1 MLKKITL
8 KCGTILTLDALE
20 DAGLSY
26 VPCGIRP
33 NEKGEDTEQPLLKYA
48 HLWGSRKQVT
58 RKSYG
63 QKWYGY
69 KALEKMTGVQL
80 MTGWPTYKPAPNK
93 LFYHYVSIDIE
104 RHMIETLPDLVD
116 QIVEIY
122 RENITGTPCEI
133 LTKSGGLRLDC
144 FSYYLG
150 NKMSFANDGGMLL
163 EILAGKCLTR
173 IDARYAMRRGNLL
186 DLPFMEDPEKRPLQQ
201 IVDIGSTIATKSSTG
216 DATERKV
223 VETSQISTLEI
234 QWAEKTVQKDDKT
247 FTLQTSQL
255 FPSEYCPLTSHASN
269 RDEVRFTKYPDGSV
283 DGRCFNCGETWWE
296 VKKPPQKPIQ
306 HKNFHA
312 APNTDVTPEIIATA
326 PVFEDHF
333 QQSFPHFSTE
343 EKIIIRNVLNE
354 NPDAGWIP
362 TGEKNVPAWILK
374 YNQLH
379 RLTGEFALN
388 GQPAEVEKQRVWLS
402 QFTKCEKCGGIAAK
416 WINRYL
422 LTAGYYCNDC
432 HKDVSIGSYLEYEL
446 NRKLPNSII
455 STNDTKY
462 LGDDPEY
469 ADFRLW
475 EPGML
480 TNLAAAMGTGKTTEI
495 DRAMAMLADQQLGIG
510 IIAVPRISL
519 ARFLAHYLR
528 SRDGFNAWGLW
539 HEGVA
544 RGNKFIG
551 TTGAICCV
559 PSLPAVI
566 AEANGANTY
575 IAIDEIDFSYS
586 LLSLTVT
593 QAPKVKQILREAV
606 RKTGLVVAGQTEST
620 LALEAFAAE
629 IEAEQVQGFYKNAT
643 PSDNGLTVYQYPAV
657 DGKNKHVLSGA
668 ENAIRNALEDGKNV
682 YTFTSSR
689 RYAEILEKHFEAEV
703 SPVLYDAYTK
713 GQPRPDAILKNQRV
727 TDTHLFIATSAAD
740 VGISISDPDAHTVLI
755 PTLVHGS
762 LNCNSIVQTAVRDRG
777 LNGGSLH
784 YTDYNFQLPVNPST
798 ATGISLFHEA
808 LKAAE
813 DANVFFP
820 KHSIEKIA
828 AAQALGS
835 LADTQPKTFL
845 KYHLS
850 TVAQIPIDFRMGECA
865 TEAEI
870 DRITTTRTTLLK
882 NEREAKQTGAI
893 AVLKSQAV
901 MTAEQIRRKSNAG
914 ALQKS
919 ERLSQ
924 EFANTALQAAGWNQ
938 EEFPDAEVVNIAME
952 LIAAG
957 VQIEGLEK
965 QRRGF
970 YAIQFPQWTAGQL
983 DKERLLAYRE
993 RVEHGKGLELTA
1005 IPDDRFLGELLRALL
1020 DKLQGV
1026 QWTETGIADAIRET
1040 LHSTVRNHEGCKGAS
1055 FLANLKK
1062 GAGGSTLSKKSR
1074 FLHLTDDTGI
1084 VEWASELIAT
1094 WYPARIAKRG
1104 EARGLQISEQMDVIL
1119 KCFRSWGI
1127 HYAGTPPDKWHIT
1140 EYQSVALPDP
1150 NAAAIAHAQEL
1161 RRDGHS
1167 IEDIAARVQRNISTV
1182 SRWCRGIDP
1191 KARARQHARDL
1202 RKQGMKQPD
1211 IAKRLG
1217 YSIPTIRKW
1226 CMGINPNARKELE
1239 AKRLK
1244 KEGRTHAE
1252 IATELGVTRK
1262 TVTTLFGKMGKK

>member
-1 MLKKITL
+1 MLEKITL

-26 VPCGIRP
+26 VPCGIHT
-33 NEKGEDTEQPLLKYA
+33 NEKGENKEQPLLKYA
-48 HLWGSRKQVT
+48 HLWGFRKQVT

-63 QKWYGY
+63 PRWYGY

-104 RHMIETLPDLVD
+104 RHMIETFPDLVD

-122 RENITGTPCEI
+122 RKNITGTPCEI
-133 LTKSGGLRLDC
+133 LTKSEGLRLDC

-150 NKMSFANDGGMLL
+150 NKMSFANDDGMLL

-201 IVDIGSTIATKSSTG
+201 IVNIGNTIATKSSTG

-223 VETSQISTLEI
+223 VETSQIGTLEI
-234 QWAEKTVQKDDKT
+234 QWAEKTVQKDNKT

-255 FPSEYCPLTSHASN
+255 FPSEHCPLTSHASN

-283 DGRCFNCGETWWE
+283 DGRCFNCGGTWWE
-296 VKKPPQKPIQ
+296 IRKPPQKPIQ
-306 HKNFHA
+306 HKTCHA
-312 APNTDVTPEIIATA
+312 PPNTDVPPEIIATA
-326 PVFEDHF
+326 PVFEDRF
-333 QQSFPHFSTE
+333 QPSFRHFSTE
-343 EKIIIRNVLNE
+343 EKIVIRNVLNE

-388 GQPAEVEKQRVWLS
+388 GQPAEVEKRRVWLS

-416 WINRYL
+416 WIDRYL
-422 LTAGYYCNDC
+422 LTVGYYCNDC
-432 HKDVSIGSYLEYEL
+432 HKDVPIGSYLEYEL

-455 STNDTKY
+455 STSDAKY

-475 EPGML
+475 EPGTL

-495 DRAMAMLADQQLGIG
+495 DKQMAMLADQRLGIG
-510 IIAVPRISL
+510 ILAVPRISL

-566 AEANGANTY
+566 AAADGANTY
-575 IAIDEIDFSYS
+575 IAIDEIDFSYH

-629 IEAEQVQGFYKNAT
+629 IEAEQVRGFYKNAT
-643 PSDNGLTVYQYPAV
+643 PSEKGITAYQYPAV
-657 DGKNKHVLSGA
+657 NGKNKHVLSGA
-668 ENAIRNALEDGKNV
+668 ENAIRNALADGKHV
-682 YTFTSSR
+682 YAFVASR
-689 RYAEILEKHFEAEV
+689 RDGEILERHLYDEN
-703 SPVLYDAYTK
+703 PVIYDAYTK
-713 GQPRPDAILKNQRV
+713 GQPRPDAVLQHQKI
-727 TDTHLFIATSAAD
+727 TDTKLFIATHAAD

-798 ATGISLFHEA
+798 EIGISLFHEA

-835 LADTQPKTFL
+835 LADTQLETFL

-850 TVAQIPIDFRMGECA
+850 TVAQIPIDFETGECA

-870 DRITTTRTTLLK
+870 DRITTTRATLIK
-882 NEREAKQTGAI
+882 NEREAKQTGAL
-893 AVLKSQAV
+893 ALLKSKAV

-914 ALQKS
+914 ELQKS
-919 ERLSQ
+919 ERLAQ
-924 EFANTALQAAGWNQ
+924 EVANIALRSAGWNQ
-938 EEFPDAEVVNIAME
+938 EEFPETEVVNIAMA
-952 LIAAG
+952 LIEAG
-957 VQIEGLEK
+957 VRIEGFEK

-970 YAIQFPQWTAGQL
+970 YAVQFPRWTAAQL
-983 DKERLLAYRE
+983 DKERLFAYRE
-993 RVEHGKGLELTA
+993 MVEHGEGIELTA
-1005 IPDDRFLGELLRALL
+1005 LSDDRFLGELLRALL

-1040 LHSTVRNHEGCKGAS
+1040 LHSTVRDHEGCKGAS
-1055 FLANLKK
+1055 FLANLKQ
-1062 GAGGSTLSKKSR
+1062 GAGGLTLSKKVR

-1084 VEWASELIAT
+1084 IEWVSALIET

-1119 KCFRSWGI
+1119 NCFQSWGI

-1140 EYQSVALPDP
+1140 EYQSIELPHP

-1167 IEDIAARVQRNISTV
+1167 IEDIAESIHVNISTV

-1191 KARARQHARDL
+1191 KARAKQQARDM

-1226 CMGINPNARKELE
+1226 CKGINPNARKELE

-1244 KEGRTHAE
+1244 KEGRTHTE

-1262 TVTTLFGKMGKK
+1262 TVTTLLGIKGKK